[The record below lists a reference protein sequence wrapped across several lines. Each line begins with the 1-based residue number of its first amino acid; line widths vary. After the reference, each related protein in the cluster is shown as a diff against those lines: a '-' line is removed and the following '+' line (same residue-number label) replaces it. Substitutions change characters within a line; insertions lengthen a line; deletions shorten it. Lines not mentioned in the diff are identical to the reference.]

1 MNWKHFG
8 VRSLPTLAVGLKL
21 QAGVKSL
28 RVLLSALICLP
39 ISVVGLPGAI
49 AQSESIRGEVAF
61 TLTDLAGAE
70 MLDVSDDGQYA
81 VVVGGDTATLVAIGA
96 DTLTVEG
103 TWTLT
108 EEFLPEGSTAA
119 ELTGI
124 AISPDGS
131 FALVGVR
138 DADEANFSTFD
149 EVPGKVVAIALP
161 GLEPIGQVT
170 VGRGPDS
177 VAIAPNGEF
186 AAVANE
192 DEENEEDLTNPEN
205 RPGTISIIDLRN
217 GADQMTQVEVPIPPD
232 NIPFFPNDPQPE
244 TVRIAADSSFLVA
257 TLQENNAIA
266 RIEIPS
272 PLPSPLQADAFSVQN
287 FDAGIRTG
295 SGLIQDEAG
304 VGACRSSSYDLS
316 LRQEFTSARE
326 PDGIAITP
334 DGRYLVTA
342 DEDNL
347 TSVNNQSYAGI
358 LLSPH
363 GTRSISV
370 FDAATGEFLGDSGDS
385 IEESVV
391 ELGLPQRC
399 DSKGPEPEVVSVG
412 VVNGRTLAFVAI
424 ERSDAITIHD
434 ITDPANIQLLDT
446 VVLNPAI
453 VRADQEAGFE
463 PEGIEFIPATN
474 QVVVSNPEGGAM
486 SLINL
491 TGP

>member
-1 MNWKHFG
+1 MNWNYF
-8 VRSLPTLAVGLKL
+8 
-21 QAGVKSL
+21 GVKSL
-28 RVLLSALICLP
+28 SKAVVKSKLQIGFKSVLLSTLVLLP
-39 ISVVGLPGAI
+39 FSMEIPKAI
-49 AQSESIRGEVAF
+49 AQNAAIQGEVVF

-70 MLDVSDDGQYA
+70 MLAVSDDGQYA
-81 VVVGGDTATLVAIGA
+81 LVVGEDTATLVSIGE

-108 EEFLPEGSTAA
+108 EAFLPEGSTAA
-119 ELTGI
+119 ELTGL
-124 AISPDGS
+124 AISPDGT
-131 FALVGVR
+131 FALLGVK
-138 DADEANFSTFD
+138 DADESNTATFD
-149 EVPGKVVAIALP
+149 EMPGKVVALALP
-161 GLEPIGQVT
+161 TLEPIGQVT

-177 VAIAPNGEF
+177 VAIAPNNQF

-244 TVRIAADSSFLVA
+244 TIKISADSSFLVA
-257 TLQENNAIA
+257 TLQENNAVA

-272 PLPSPLQADAFSVQN
+272 PLPSPLTADAFSVQN
-287 FDAGIRTG
+287 FDVGIRTG
-295 SGLIQDEAG
+295 FGLIEDE
-304 VGACRSSSYDLS
+304 VGMGNCRSSSYDLS

-326 PDGIAITP
+326 PDGIALTP
-334 DGRYLVTA
+334 NGRYFVTA

-347 TSVNNQSYAGI
+347 TSVNNQSYQGI
-358 LLSPH
+358 PMSPH
-363 GTRSISV
+363 GTRSISI
-370 FDAATGEFLGDSGDS
+370 FDATTGEFLGDSGNS
-385 IEESVV
+385 IEESIL

-412 VVNGRTLAFVAI
+412 VVGDRTLAFVAI

-434 ITDPANIQLLDT
+434 ISDPANLQLLDT
-446 VVLNPAI
+446 VILNPDVI
-453 VRADQEAGFE
+453 RADGEAGFE
-463 PEGIEFIPATN
+463 PEGIEFIPMTN
-474 QVVVSNPEGGAM
+474 QVVVSNPEAGAM

-491 TGP
+491 IIP

>member
-1 MNWKHFG
+1 MNWNHFG
-8 VRSLPTLAVGLKL
+8 VKSVSASFVKPKL
-21 QAGVKSL
+21 QIGFKSL
-28 RVLLSALICLP
+28 RVLLSALVYLP
-39 ISVVGLPGAI
+39 FSIGMPGAI
-49 AQSESIRGEVAF
+49 AQNATVQGEVVF
-61 TLTDLAGAE
+61 TLTGLAGAE

-81 VVVGGDTATLVAIGA
+81 LVVGGDTATLVAIE
-96 DTLTVEG
+96 DNTLTVEG

-108 EEFLPEGSTAA
+108 ENFLPEGSTAA
-119 ELTGI
+119 ELTGVSL
-124 AISPDGS
+124 SPDGA

-138 DADEANFSTFD
+138 DVDEANSATFD
-149 EVPGKVVAIALP
+149 EMPGKVVAIALP
-161 GLEPIGQVT
+161 DLKPIGQVT

-177 VAIAPNGEF
+177 VAIAPNGQF

-217 GADQMTQVEVPIPPD
+217 GVDQMTQVEVAIRSD

-244 TVRIAADSSFLVA
+244 TVRIAPDSSFLVA
-257 TLQENNAIA
+257 TLQENNAVA

-272 PLPSPLQADAFSVQN
+272 SLPNPLTADAFSVQN
-287 FDAGIRTG
+287 FDLGIRTG
-295 SGLIQDEAG
+295 FGLIQDK
-304 VGACRSSSYDLS
+304 VGMGNCRSSSYDLS

-326 PDGIAITP
+326 PDGIAFTP
-334 DGRYLVTA
+334 DGRYFVTA

-347 TSVNNQSYAGI
+347 TSVNSQSYEGI
-358 LLSPH
+358 SMSPH

-370 FDAATGEFLGDSGDS
+370 FDATTGQFLGDSGDS
-385 IEESVV
+385 IEESII

-412 VVNGRTLAFVAI
+412 VVGDRTLAFVAI

-434 ITDPANIQLLDT
+434 ISDPANIQLLDT
-446 VVLNPAI
+446 VILNPEV
-453 VRADQEAGFE
+453 VRADQEAEFE
-463 PEGIEFIPATN
+463 PEGIEFISSTN
-474 QVVVSNPEGGAM
+474 QVVVSNPEGSAM

-491 TGP
+491 TIP